1 MIIIISLLILL
12 QIWKL
17 HLALFY
23 IVLKTH
29 SSVKLQYSKSNGLV
43 VYKSQ

>member
-1 MIIIISLLILL
+1 METTSCTV
-12 QIWKL
+12 
-17 HLALFY
+17 Y

-29 SSVKLQYSKSNGLV
+29 SSVKLEYSNIYGLI

>member
-1 MIIIISLLILL
+1 METTSCTV
-12 QIWKL
+12 
-17 HLALFY
+17 Y